1 MVRETTSSSTAGDVS
16 PFTHRHVG
24 PDRDDVASMLEVVG
38 KSTLNELMASAM
50 PSSIVSQTQGNAPAR
65 GEQEALELLH
75 DLASRNRVMRS
86 CIGMGYHDVI
96 VPPVIQRSIF
106 ENPCWYT
113 QYTPYQSEIAQGR
126 LEALLNFQTMVSD
139 LTALPVANASL
150 LDEGTA
156 AAEAMIMCRQIA
168 KGQRMRFV
176 VSDTCHPQT
185 LSILAGRAEPL
196 GIELIVCDPMSDEA
210 DLATACGVLVQVPDT
225 MGTVTDW
232 RALASAAKDAGAV
245 PVMCADILSLTLLAP
260 PGECGFDIA
269 IGSTQRLGVPMGFGG
284 PHAAYIATQ
293 TAYVRR
299 LPGRIIGV
307 SRDRTGQRALR
318 MAIQTREQHIKRD
331 RATSNICTA
340 QVLLAIMA
348 GMYALWHG
356 PEGLR
361 RIASRIHMRTQCLAA
376 SLDQAGVSI
385 EPGARFD
392 TVVIHA
398 SSSDDAA
405 GMVTRACEAGY
416 NIRRFDNGTSVGISL
431 DETTTESDVAALL
444 AACAPGAS
452 LIAQSHVAYPDN
464 LARSS
469 GYLADPIF
477 GRCRSETEMLRYI
490 TQLQGRDLSLAHSM
504 IPLGSCTMKLNATS
518 EMMPAS
524 WPEFSR
530 MHPFAPTDQTTGY
543 IDMMSMLENRLAE
556 LTGFDGVS
564 LQPNAGSQGEYAGLL
579 VIRAWH
585 HSRGDMDR
593 NVCLIPMSAHG
604 TNPASAVAAGF
615 KVVPVACDR
624 SDICIDDLKARL
636 EQHSGKVG
644 AIMITYPSTH
654 GVFEDSIGEI
664 CRLVHEAG
672 GQVYLDGA
680 NLNAMLGH
688 ARPGEIGADV
698 CHLNLHKTFSIPH
711 GGGGPGVGPI
721 GVAAHLT
728 SYLPGHRVVSP
739 ITEQDNAIEAV
750 AAAPWGSASILPIS
764 WMYIE
769 MMGDVG
775 LRYAS
780 SIAVLSANY
789 MASRLD
795 GHYPILYR
803 NSNGLC
809 AHEFILDLR
818 GFDKSAGVKPD
829 DVAKRL
835 MDYGFHAP
843 TMSWPVPGTL
853 MIEPTESESR
863 GELDRYCDAL
873 IAIAQEIAAV
883 ASGEFDREDN
893 VLRNA
898 PHSMREVTS
907 DSWSHLYSREQAAWP
922 ADWLRDR
929 KFWPPVGRVD
939 NPFGDRNLVCTC
951 AGMSEHA
958 EG

>member
-518 EMMPAS
+518 EMMPA
-524 WPEFSR
+524 
-530 MHPFAPTDQTTGY
+530 
-543 IDMMSMLENRLAE
+543 
-556 LTGFDGVS
+556 
-564 LQPNAGSQGEYAGLL
+564 
-579 VIRAWH
+579 
-585 HSRGDMDR
+585 
-593 NVCLIPMSAHG
+593 
-604 TNPASAVAAGF
+604 
-615 KVVPVACDR
+615 
-624 SDICIDDLKARL
+624 
-636 EQHSGKVG
+636 
-644 AIMITYPSTH
+644 
-654 GVFEDSIGEI
+654 
-664 CRLVHEAG
+664 
-672 GQVYLDGA
+672 
-680 NLNAMLGH
+680 
-688 ARPGEIGADV
+688 
-698 CHLNLHKTFSIPH
+698 
-711 GGGGPGVGPI
+711 
-721 GVAAHLT
+721 
-728 SYLPGHRVVSP
+728 
-739 ITEQDNAIEAV
+739 
-750 AAAPWGSASILPIS
+750 
-764 WMYIE
+764 
-769 MMGDVG
+769 
-775 LRYAS
+775 
-780 SIAVLSANY
+780 
-789 MASRLD
+789 
-795 GHYPILYR
+795 
-803 NSNGLC
+803 
-809 AHEFILDLR
+809 
-818 GFDKSAGVKPD
+818 
-829 DVAKRL
+829 
-835 MDYGFHAP
+835 
-843 TMSWPVPGTL
+843 
-853 MIEPTESESR
+853 
-863 GELDRYCDAL
+863 
-873 IAIAQEIAAV
+873 
-883 ASGEFDREDN
+883 
-893 VLRNA
+893 
-898 PHSMREVTS
+898 
-907 DSWSHLYSREQAAWP
+907 
-922 ADWLRDR
+922 
-929 KFWPPVGRVD
+929 
-939 NPFGDRNLVCTC
+939 
-951 AGMSEHA
+951 
-958 EG
+958 